1 MSGGNGSVIC
11 SGELFWEKSA
21 MEWSLQSRSP
31 SVDDNRDKHP
41 LQRTRL
47 LPVSLK
53 AVRVYTQ
60 MKVRGGVGNP
70 SHCFGL

>member
-1 MSGGNGSVIC
+1 VIC

-21 MEWSLQSRSP
+21 MECSLQSRGP
-31 SVDDNRDKHP
+31 NADDNRIKHP

-47 LPVSLK
+47 LPVSLS
-53 AVRVYTQ
+53 AVRVFKQ